1 MDVEDVM
8 DRRRIKQQARAVLSA
23 NYWQVMFLSYIPGII
38 VGILGITFI
47 GSIIGAPLIIGG
59 MYGLWQLYNQR
70 STSINDIGRGY
81 QQPYLIR
88 NVIQLLLSYV
98 FILLWSLLLIVPG
111 IIKAYS
117 YALVPFLLAD
127 PDVQEEDVITL
138 SRRMMEGHK
147 WQLFILQLSFIGWV
161 ILGVLT
167 LNILNIFYTV
177 PYSQLA
183 VAGFYQGRKESF
195 QPSINQG

>member
-1 MDVEDVM
+1 M

-23 NYWQVMFLSYIPGII
+23 NYWQVMLFTFVPGII
-38 VGILGITFI
+38 IGLVGVTVIGTILA
-47 GSIIGAPLIIGG
+47 APLLIGG
-59 MYGLWQLYNQR
+59 MYGLWQLYIGR
-70 STSINDIGRGY
+70 PTSTNDLGRGY
-81 QQPYLIR
+81 QQPYLMR
-88 NVIQLLLSYV
+88 NVIQLVLMFV
-98 FILLWSLLLIVPG
+98 FIVLWSLLLLVPG
-111 IIKAYS
+111 IIKSYS

-138 SRRMMEGHK
+138 SRRMMDGHK
-147 WQLFILQLSFIGWV
+147 WDLFILQLSFIGWV

-167 LNILNIFYTV
+167 LNILNIFYTL